1 MKYKIFL
8 YDEKGYHYKLNLI
21 FRIGDPHLLDSLSLF
36 SSEAKSRF
44 LYWYLGIS
52 STSFVMICVFLV
64 QIKEEENNLGLKAQE
79 ERERNEEDPYKRMY
93 RLRRLGRIL
102 K

>member
-1 MKYKIFL
+1 
-8 YDEKGYHYKLNLI
+8 
-21 FRIGDPHLLDSLSLF
+21 
-36 SSEAKSRF
+36 
-44 LYWYLGIS
+44 
-52 STSFVMICVFLV
+52 MICVFLV